1 MQHLLASERF
11 RMEAQRAR
19 QHELQAATKNDREFW
34 HAMVD
39 KWEKMAAYAEARG
52 KATVA
57 PDAGARTD

>member
-1 MQHLLASERF
+1 
-11 RMEAQRAR
+11 MEAQRAR